1 MREEFYYYIRHF
13 TSRFSIFIKWLVF
26 SLLSGVLIGGAGT
39 VFHYCMVWAN
49 DTRLTYPFIAPCRT
63 FDRLGIPYA
72 ARRKR
77 YWHQPGIGGDPF
89 WQAYPYENGALNFY
103 LHYHNPSLWRV
114 CRTGRG
120 SATAW
125 WKHWKYFGKTVSI

>member
-49 DTRLTYPFIAPCRT
+49 DTRLTYPCLILLLPLAGLLIVWAYHMLHDEKDTGTNLVLAAIHSGKHIPMKMAPLIFIST
-63 FDRLGIPYA
+63 ITTHLFG
-72 ARRKR
+72 
-77 YWHQPGIGGDPF
+77 
-89 WQAYPYENGALNFY
+89 
-103 LHYHNPSLWRV
+103 
-114 CRTGRG
+114 G
-120 SATAW
+120 SAGREGAALQLGDR
-125 WKHWKYFGKTVSI
+125 KSVV